1 MYSSARMSVNQRRI
15 GSGRSF
21 VMCVLLSLTAVQ
33 AIQDERSPDNSTR
46 PLFCDPAL
54 AALFTPARPQLGR
67 YEVCTAGEPL
77 TALVRPGWRIET
89 VPPLDA
95 FGAAG
100 PYDRGALS
108 RLYGGRR
115 ATIARGWTEHG
126 ERFESITLISP
137 HPDATLTRLLPGTL
151 VIRHVIIR

>member
-1 MYSSARMSVNQRRI
+1 MNAKM
-15 GSGRSF
+15 GSGRFF

-33 AIQDERSPDNSTR
+33 ATQDERGPQSSTR
-46 PLFCDPAL
+46 PLFCDPVL
-54 AALFTPARPQLGR
+54 KALFTPARPQLGR
-67 YEVCTAGEPL
+67 YEVCTTREPL
-77 TALVRPGWRIET
+77 AALARPQWRTEM

-100 PYDRGALS
+100 SYHRAALS

-115 ATIARGWTEHG
+115 VSVARGWTEHG
-126 ERFESITLISP
+126 DRFESITLISP
-137 HPDATLTRLLPGTL
+137 HPDVTLTQLMPGTL

>member
-1 MYSSARMSVNQRRI
+1 MYSSARMGVNGRTRRAALLVVL
-15 GSGRSF
+15 GAMAF
-21 VMCVLLSLTAVQ
+21 VGFARQDARARTQNDPPVL
-33 AIQDERSPDNSTR
+33 D
-46 PLFCDPAL
+46 CDPVL
-54 AALFTPARPQLGR
+54 TALFTPARPQLGR
-67 YEVCTAGEPL
+67 YEVCTTREPL

-95 FGAAG
+95 FGPAG

-115 ATIARGWTEHG
+115 ATIARGWTGYG

-137 HPDATLTRLLPGTL
+137 HPDATLTRLMPGTL

>member
-1 MYSSARMSVNQRRI
+1 M
-15 GSGRSF
+15 GSGRFF
-21 VMCVLLSLTAVQ
+21 VMYVLLSLTAVQ
-33 AIQDERSPDNSTR
+33 ATQDESSPNNSTR
-46 PLFCDPAL
+46 PLFCDPVL
-54 AALFTPARPQLGR
+54 TALFTPARPQLGR
-67 YEVCTAGEPL
+67 YEVCTAREPL

-100 PYDRGALS
+100 PYDRAALS

-115 ATIARGWTEHG
+115 ATVARGWAEHG

-137 HPDATLTRLLPGTL
+137 HPDATLTRLMPGTL

>member
-1 MYSSARMSVNQRRI
+1 MYSSVRMSVNGTIRRI
-15 GSGRSF
+15 ALF
-21 VMCVLLSLTAVQ
+21 VIFGALAFVGFPRQDAGARTQRDPSAPDCDAV
-33 AIQDERSPDNSTR
+33 
-46 PLFCDPAL
+46 L

-67 YEVCTAGEPL
+67 YEVCTTPEPL
-77 TALVRPGWRIET
+77 AALVRPDWRIET

-100 PYDRGALS
+100 AYDRAALA

-137 HPDATLTRLLPGTL
+137 HPDASLTRLMPGTL